1 MSGAK
6 KKLDRR
12 AAQAELGLSER
23 EKQELQRQ
31 KAQRRNNIIA
41 IVGGV
46 IAVLLVVALLV
57 WNSGFIPRHTTAVKF
72 TATDAAAKDLTLTK
86 ADMNYYYYL
95 AMNDLYSQEQQLASI
110 YEQSGLEYTPSFDP
124 SGNLKKQYVD
134 EEQTMSFH
142 DYFVQQAM
150 TRATQTIAMSNAAK
164 SAGYTLSEEAQA
176 GLDSALA
183 DLDAQV
189 SQYGMG
195 SRDNYLRAVYGRTTN
210 EKVYLKN
217 LERSVW
223 ASEYY
228 TAKTDEMG
236 EYTDADL
243 ESYYAEHV
251 DELDSYDYDY
261 VYFDGTVQPAVD
273 GEDASAA
280 PSPTDEE
287 KAAALSQA
295 KQDAESLLSAIKAN
309 ATAPAEGEE
318 AQTKDFA
325 TLASDFGA
333 QANTQTG
340 NAGSTFAGAPF
351 ADWLK
356 DSARTQ
362 GDADVFEVENS
373 GYYVVQFQGRH
384 RSDIPSS
391 ANVRHI
397 LIKTS
402 HDDDPETADV
412 DESQVPFTDE
422 EVTAAHAEAER
433 ILQEFTSGEQT
444 GERFGELAEQY
455 SGDTRN
461 EDGTLY
467 TAGGLYEDVT
477 PTTNFVQEFLDWI
490 FVSDR
495 KAGDTGIVKTTYG
508 YHIMFA
514 DAVDEAKWKA
524 DSRSAMK
531 SEEEQS
537 FLEDIQ
543 AGYVA
548 SVDKWTTPALKAAQ
562 ESEEPSPSPEA

>member
-12 AAQAELGLSER
+12 AVQAELGLSER
-23 EKQELQRQ
+23 EKQELQKQ

-46 IAVLLVVALLV
+46 VAVLLVVALLV
-57 WNSGFIPRHTTAVKF
+57 WNSGFLPRHTTAVKF
-72 TATDAAAKDLTLTK
+72 TATDASATDLKLTQ

-95 AMNDLYSQEQQLASI
+95 TLNNVYSQEQQMADFYAQYNL
-110 YEQSGLEYTPSFDP
+110 GEYTPSFDP
-124 SGNLKKQYVD
+124 NGNLKKQYVD

-164 SAGYTLSEEAQA
+164 AAGFTLSEEAQA
-176 GLDSALA
+176 GLDNALS

-195 SRDNYLRAVYGRTTN
+195 SRNNYLRAVYGRTTN
-210 EKVYLKN
+210 EKVYLQN

-228 TAKTDEMG
+228 NAEAAKLG
-236 EYTDADL
+236 EYTDAEL
-243 ESYYAEHV
+243 ETYYAEHV
-251 DELDSYDYDY
+251 DELDSYSYNY
-261 VYFDGTVQPAVD
+261 VYFDGTVQTATD

-280 PSPTDEE
+280 PAPTDEE
-287 KAAALSQA
+287 KAAALAQA
-295 KQDAESLLSAIKAN
+295 KQDAESLLSAVKAN
-309 ATAPAEGEE
+309 AAAPAEGEE

-325 TLASDFGA
+325 TLAADFGV
-333 QANTQTG
+333 QANTQSG
-340 NAGSTFAGAPF
+340 NAGSDFAGSPY

-356 DSARTQ
+356 DAARTQ
-362 GDADVFEVENS
+362 GDTDVFEVEGA
-373 GYYVVQFQGRH
+373 GYYVVQFQSRS
-384 RSDIPSS
+384 RSDIANS
-391 ANVRHI
+391 ADVRHI
-397 LIKTS
+397 LVKTV
-402 HDDDPETADV
+402 HDDDPETPDV
-412 DESQVPFTDE
+412 DESQTPFTDE
-422 EVTAAHAEAER
+422 EVAAAHAEAER
-433 ILQEFTSGEQT
+433 ILQEFTSGDQT

-461 EDGTLY
+461 EDGTLI
-467 TAGGLYEDVT
+467 TAGGLYEVT
-477 PTTNFVQEFLDWI
+477 PSSSFVQEFMDWSLA
-490 FVSDR
+490 SDR

-514 DAVDEAKWKA
+514 EAVEEAKWKV

-531 SEEEQS
+531 SEEEQA
-537 FLEDIQ
+537 FVEDVL
-543 AGYVA
+543 ADYVV
-548 SVDKWTTPALKAAQ
+548 SVDKWSTPGSKAAQ
-562 ESEEPSPSPEA
+562 ESEQPSPEA